1 MVRKGYV
8 KSVVMGDVGEE
19 FASNPELA
27 KAKGVQ
33 LIKQYQECEE
43 EGEEGEEGEEEEGE
57 EGRVGRVGRVG
68 RGRGRRIKVRREK
81 GGEESEECVCEG
93 GRRREKVKR
102 VKMGSEWTLRSIREG
117 SEK

>member
-33 LIKQYQECEE
+33 LIKQYQEYEE

-57 EGRVGRVGRVG
+57 EGRVGRVG

-81 GGEESEECVCEG
+81 GGEESE
-93 GRRREKVKR
+93 
-102 VKMGSEWTLRSIREG
+102 
-117 SEK
+117 

>member
-8 KSVVMGDVGEE
+8 KSVVMGDMGEE

-57 EGRVGRVGRVG
+57 EGEGGEG
-68 RGRGRRIKVRREK
+68 GRRRMKVRREK
-81 GGEESEECVCEG
+81 GG
-93 GRRREKVKR
+93 GRRERNVR
-102 VKMGSEWTLRSIREG
+102 GV
-117 SEK
+117 